1 MSNELSDA
9 NKIKLIESILNT
21 FLIAGKSPP
30 RTSED
35 LMKIFHG
42 CGDKDKIIQWF
53 RDGKITWIKDV
64 FDPTPNTKYQNSMNS
79 AIINYLTNT

>member
-30 RTSED
+30 RTSEG
-35 LMKIFHG
+35 LMKIFKG
-42 CGDKDKIIQWF
+42 CGDKDEIIQWF
-53 RDGKITWIKDV
+53 RDGKIKWIKDIL
-64 FDPTPNTKYQNSMNS
+64 DPIPNTEYQNLMNT
-79 AIINYLTNT
+79 AIIHYLTTT